1 MPPRVRP
8 PIRALLLD
16 LSGTLHV
23 GSIPTPGAVDALH
36 RLRHETP
43 PNADGPLPFK
53 FCSNTSKEGRNELE
67 ARLRGMGFGLQCD
80 AEHREDAKTQG
91 REMWTSLGAVSALL
105 KKRGLRRPYCL
116 LEPSAREEIL
126 RDLPGSNY
134 ASERG
139 AGMSSSI

>member
-1 MPPRVRP
+1 MTHRIRP
-8 PIRALLLD
+8 PIRALLID

-23 GSIPTPGAVDALH
+23 GSSPTLGAVDALH
-36 RLRHETP
+36 RLRRPIPSDT
-43 PNADGPLPFK
+43 DKLLPFR

-67 ARLRGMGFGLQCD
+67 ARLLGMGFELEAGVD
-80 AEHREDAKTQG
+80 EYQG
-91 REMWTSLGAVSALL
+91 RELWTSLGAVSALL
-105 KKRGLRRPYCL
+105 KKRGLNRPYCL